1 MNNKIAFV
9 TGYNGNRPAGLERF
23 LIELLKAM
31 DKQPQAHL
39 VIVYTKRGN
48 GLKAAFEQEHIQNI
62 KLQDIGFGKMWKD
75 VGLFF
80 APKADVY
87 VFNGPQVPLF
97 FVPKKYSVIAYDFA
111 YRQVAAESMS
121 EKIKNKLT
129 DVISS
134 LAFRRSVLVM
144 TLSQTIKKEAAE
156 IFHISEKKIE
166 PIYAG
171 FSDVCQLHAAQSL
184 NFAFKDF
191 WLFVSTIKERKNV
204 LGVVQGFHCFQQQ
217 QPSHGTHLVI
227 AGKYNS
233 QSSYFK
239 KIQHFIEE
247 NNLKNSVHFLG
258 HITDSQL
265 SWLYQNA
272 LALVSPSFVEGF
284 GLPLLEAFVCR
295 LPVITSQNSCQSEI
309 TDDAALLVDPKEP
322 QQIGE
327 AMWKLM
333 KNPQLRSFLIEKGLN
348 RAKNF
353 SWEKSAQVFFSLIG
367 KVVHRPY

>member
-1 MNNKIAFV
+1 MKIAFV

-31 DKQPQAHL
+31 DKQPQAEL
-39 VIVYTKRGN
+39 VTVYTKRGN
-48 GLKAAFEQEHIQNI
+48 GLKAAFAQEGIHHI
-62 KLQDIGFGKMWKD
+62 KLQEIGFGKMWKD

-80 APKADVY
+80 APKADIS

-111 YRQVAAESMS
+111 YRQITAESVS

-129 DVISS
+129 DVISA
-134 LAFRRSVLVM
+134 LAFRRSELIM
-144 TLSQTIKKEAAE
+144 TLSQTIKKEVVE
-156 IFHISEKKIE
+156 IFHVSEKKIE

-171 FSDVCQLHAAQSL
+171 FSDVCQLHTAQPL
-184 NFAFKDF
+184 NFAFKNF
-191 WLFVSTIKERKNV
+191 WLFVSTLKERKNV
-204 LGVVQGFHCFQQQ
+204 LGVVQGFFHFQQQ
-217 QPSHGTHLVI
+217 QPSDTHLVI
-227 AGKYNS
+227 AGKYNPE
-233 QSSYFK
+233 SSYFQ
-239 KIQHFIEE
+239 KIQHFIDE

-258 HITDSQL
+258 HITDNQL

-309 TDDAALLVDPKEP
+309 TGEAALLIDPAKP
-322 QQIGE
+322 QEIGE
-327 AMWKLM
+327 AMQKLVQ
-333 KNPQLRSFLIEKGLN
+333 NPGIRSILIEKGLS

-353 SWEKSAQVFFSLIG
+353 SWEKSAQEFFRLLEAVF
-367 KVVHRPY
+367 HRPT